1 MFLYNSICFFWYFPI
16 NKDLSILVAYPKAFP
31 CKGFPVCGSIPLE
44 ISIIFFG
51 SILSVLIAIMVD
63 LLDFA

>member
-1 MFLYNSICFFWYFPI
+1 YASFGISPSIRTSASF
-16 NKDLSILVAYPKAFP
+16 VAYPKAFP